1 MEKNNHV
8 VVPKGEAIVTE
19 VICTS
24 LRGVCFTMLRD
35 MESVLLNQTSFSSN
49 AVFRSWIYEENVGRF
64 NRLKSLDHLF
74 FFSHQIQDPNIIS
87 KT

>member
-1 MEKNNHV
+1 M

-35 MESVLLNQTSFSSN
+35 MESVLL
-49 AVFRSWIYEENVGRF
+49 GL
-64 NRLKSLDHLF
+64 RLVILK
-74 FFSHQIQDPNIIS
+74 N
-87 KT
+87 